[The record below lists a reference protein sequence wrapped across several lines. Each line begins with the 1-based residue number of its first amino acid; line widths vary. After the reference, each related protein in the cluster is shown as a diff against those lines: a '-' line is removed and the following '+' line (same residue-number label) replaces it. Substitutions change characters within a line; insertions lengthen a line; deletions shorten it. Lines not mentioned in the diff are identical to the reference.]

1 MYIYVSQ
8 KAVGPL
14 NEGSGLQPKDLVLH
28 DAKGRQGLQDLCRWQ
43 MTQKL
48 AESTVMLTASIW
60 ISSTRPWTW
69 IVCPA
74 GC

>member
-28 DAKGRQGLQDLCRWQ
+28 DAKGRQGLQDLCR
-43 MTQKL
+43 
-48 AESTVMLTASIW
+48 
-60 ISSTRPWTW
+60 
-69 IVCPA
+69 
-74 GC
+74 